1 MRPQTQKN
9 PAGGRGSSE
18 DHLAGGPANSV
29 LTNTTDWDEIA
40 RHIDGAFVLV
50 VKQTNDRHRRRCFLT
65 AKAAEAA
72 CRRAQARGENAVVV
86 LAELKPVYRV
96 IGGEVRD

>member
-1 MRPQTQKN
+1 MRWSHESR
-9 PAGGRGSSE
+9 PAGAAPE
-18 DHLAGGPANSV
+18 AGGPESIV
-29 LTNTTDWDEIA
+29 PTTAEQWDEYA
-40 RHIDGAFVLV
+40 RHIDGTFVLV
-50 VKQTNDRHRRRCFLT
+50 VKQTHDRHRRRCFLT

-96 IGGEVRD
+96 IGGEARD